1 MSNLKAMMGD
11 TAKKAPAK
19 KTPPK
24 KTPTKKAVQAPEVA
38 QESDS
43 SPSKGKG
50 RTKPM
55 SIYVTPEM
63 WKALNFQKIDEG
75 RSVNDII
82 NDALSAYLETVGG
95 PELKK

>member
-19 KTPPK
+19 KTPAK
-24 KTPTKKAVQAPEVA
+24 KAAAKKAVQAPEVTP
-38 QESDS
+38 ESDS

>member
-19 KTPPK
+19 KPAARKAPA
-24 KTPTKKAVQAPEVA
+24 KKAVQAPEVA
-38 QESDS
+38 LEGDR

>member
-1 MSNLKAMMGD
+1 MSM
-11 TAKKAPAK
+11 
-19 KTPPK
+19 
-24 KTPTKKAVQAPEVA
+24 
-38 QESDS
+38 
-43 SPSKGKG
+43 
-50 RTKPM
+50 
-55 SIYVTPEM
+55 YVTPEM